1 MPELPEV
8 EVTRRGLLSD
18 LPGRLITAVR
28 CGRLR
33 LRAPLPA
40 ALLCAHIAGQRITTI
55 DRRAKYLLFRMES
68 GAVLVAHLGMTGKFG
83 VMTADAPLHKHDHL
97 VLVLDNGLEVR
108 YNDSRRFGSIVVW
121 PAGRAM
127 ELEGEFSAREGIEP
141 FSPQFNG
148 RALQRL
154 AAGRTAP
161 VKALLMNS
169 RLVSGIGNI
178 YANEMLFAA
187 RIDPETPAGALTLR
201 QWNRLVRV
209 GVDILAR
216 AIEAGGSTVAD
227 FLSAS
232 GHPGYFQLQ
241 HHVYGR
247 DGQPC
252 RRCGQSVTKTV
263 LAGRSTYSC
272 RRCQP
277 PGPAGA
283 ADPAPLAPTSRRK
296 KET

>member
-18 LPGRLITAVR
+18 LPGRLVTAIR

-40 ALLCAHIAGQRITTI
+40 ALLRTHIAGQRITTI
-55 DRRAKYLLFRMES
+55 DRRAKYLLFRMAS

-83 VMTADAPLHKHDHL
+83 VMAADAPTHKHDHL
-97 VLVLDNGLEVR
+97 VLVLDNGVEVR

-121 PAGRAM
+121 PAARAA
-127 ELEGEFSAREGIEP
+127 ELEAEFSAREGIEP
-141 FSPQFNG
+141 FGPQFTG
-148 RALQRL
+148 RTLHRL
-154 AAGRTAP
+154 AAGRSAP

-169 RLVSGIGNI
+169 RLVAGIGNI

-201 QWNRLVRV
+201 QWNRLVRA

-241 HHVYGR
+241 HSVYGR
-247 DGQPC
+247 DGEPC
-252 RRCGQSVTKTV
+252 RRCGRSVVRNV
-263 LAGRSTYSC
+263 LGGRATYRC
-272 RRCQP
+272 PRCQP
-277 PGPAGA
+277 AATADAPASH
-283 ADPAPLAPTSRRK
+283 PVRRK
-296 KET
+296 KTTENS

>member
-18 LPGRLITAVR
+18 LPGRLVTAIR

-40 ALLCAHIAGQRITTI
+40 ALLRTHIAGQRITTI
-55 DRRAKYLLFRMES
+55 DRRAKYLLFRMAS

-83 VMTADAPLHKHDHL
+83 VMAADAPTHKHDHL
-97 VLVLDNGLEVR
+97 VLVLYNGVEVR

-121 PAGRAM
+121 PAARAA
-127 ELEGEFSAREGIEP
+127 ELEAEFSAREGIEP
-141 FSPQFNG
+141 FGPQFTG
-148 RALQRL
+148 RTLHRL
-154 AAGRTAP
+154 AAGRSAP

-169 RLVSGIGNI
+169 RLVAGIGNI

-201 QWNRLVRV
+201 QWNRLVRA
-209 GVDILAR
+209 GRDILGR

-241 HHVYGR
+241 HSVYGR

-252 RRCGQSVTKTV
+252 RRCGRSVVRNV
-263 LAGRSTYSC
+263 LAGRATYRC
-272 RRCQP
+272 PRCQP
-277 PGPAGA
+277 AATADAPASH
-283 ADPAPLAPTSRRK
+283 PVRRK
-296 KET
+296 KTTENS

>member
-18 LPGRLITAVR
+18 LPGRLVTAIR

-40 ALLCAHIAGQRITTI
+40 ALLRTHIAGQRITTI
-55 DRRAKYLLFRMES
+55 DRRAKYLLFRMAS

-83 VMTADAPLHKHDHL
+83 VMAADAPTHKHDHL
-97 VLVLDNGLEVR
+97 VLVLDNGVEVR

-121 PAGRAM
+121 PATRAA
-127 ELEGEFSAREGIEP
+127 ELEAEFSAREGIEP
-141 FSPQFNG
+141 FGPQFTG
-148 RALQRL
+148 RTLHRL
-154 AAGRTAP
+154 AAGRSAP
-161 VKALLMNS
+161 VKAFIMNS
-169 RLVSGIGNI
+169 RLVAGIGNI

-187 RIDPETPAGALTLR
+187 RIAPETPAGALTLR
-201 QWNRLVRV
+201 QWNRLARA

-241 HHVYGR
+241 HSVYGR
-247 DGQPC
+247 DGEPC
-252 RRCGQSVTKTV
+252 RRCGRSVVRNV
-263 LAGRSTYSC
+263 LGGRATYRC
-272 RRCQP
+272 PRCQP
-277 PGPAGA
+277 AATADAPASH
-283 ADPAPLAPTSRRK
+283 PVRRK
-296 KET
+296 KTTENS

>member
-18 LPGRLITAVR
+18 LPGRLVTAVR

-40 ALLCAHIAGQRITTI
+40 ALLRTHIAGQQITTI
-55 DRRAKYLLFRMES
+55 DRRAKYLLFRMAS

-83 VMTADAPLHKHDHL
+83 VMAADAPTHKHDHL
-97 VLVLDNGLEVR
+97 VLVLDNGVEVR

-121 PAGRAM
+121 PATRAA
-127 ELEGEFSAREGIEP
+127 ELEAEFSAREGIEP
-141 FSPQFNG
+141 FGPQFTG
-148 RALQRL
+148 RTLHRL
-154 AAGRTAP
+154 AAGRSAP
-161 VKALLMNS
+161 VKAIIKNS
-169 RLVSGIGNI
+169 RLVAGIGNI

-201 QWNRLVRV
+201 QWNRLVRA

-241 HHVYGR
+241 HSVYGR
-247 DGQPC
+247 DGEPC
-252 RRCGQSVTKTV
+252 RRCGRSVVRNV
-263 LAGRSTYSC
+263 LGGRATYRC
-272 RRCQP
+272 PRCQP
-277 PGPAGA
+277 AATADAPASH
-283 ADPAPLAPTSRRK
+283 PVRRK
-296 KET
+296 KTTENS

>member
-18 LPGRLITAVR
+18 LPGRLVTAVR

-40 ALLCAHIAGQRITTI
+40 ALLRTHIAGQRITTI
-55 DRRAKYLLFRMES
+55 DRRAKYLLFRMAS

-83 VMTADAPLHKHDHL
+83 VMAADAPTHKHDHL
-97 VLVLDNGLEVR
+97 VLVLDNGVEVR

-121 PAGRAM
+121 PAARAA
-127 ELEGEFSAREGIEP
+127 ELEAEFSAREGIEP
-141 FSPQFNG
+141 FGPQFTG
-148 RALQRL
+148 RTLHRL
-154 AAGRTAP
+154 AAGRSAP
-161 VKALLMNS
+161 VKAFIMNS
-169 RLVSGIGNI
+169 RLVAGIGNI

-187 RIDPETPAGALTLR
+187 RIAPEMPAGALTLR
-201 QWNRLVRV
+201 QWNRLARD

-241 HHVYGR
+241 HSVYGR
-247 DGQPC
+247 DGEPC
-252 RRCGQSVTKTV
+252 RRCGRSVVRNV
-263 LAGRSTYSC
+263 LGGRATYRC
-272 RRCQP
+272 PRCQP
-277 PGPAGA
+277 AATADAPASH
-283 ADPAPLAPTSRRK
+283 PVRRK
-296 KET
+296 KTTENS

>member
-18 LPGRLITAVR
+18 LPGRLVTAVR

-40 ALLCAHIAGQRITTI
+40 ALLRTHIAGQRITTI
-55 DRRAKYLLFRMES
+55 DRRAKYLLFRMAS

-83 VMTADAPLHKHDHL
+83 VMAADAPTHKHDHL
-97 VLVLDNGLEVR
+97 VLVLDNGVEVR

-121 PAGRAM
+121 PAARAA
-127 ELEGEFSAREGIEP
+127 ELEAEFSAREGIEP
-141 FSPQFNG
+141 FGPQFTG
-148 RALQRL
+148 RTLHRL
-154 AAGRTAP
+154 AAGRSAP
-161 VKALLMNS
+161 VKAFIMNS
-169 RLVSGIGNI
+169 RLVAGIGNI

-201 QWNRLVRV
+201 QWNRLVRA

-232 GHPGYFQLQ
+232 GHRGYFQLQ
-241 HHVYGR
+241 HSVYGR
-247 DGQPC
+247 DGEPC
-252 RRCGQSVTKTV
+252 RRCGRSVVRNV
-263 LAGRSTYSC
+263 LGGSATYRC
-272 RRCQP
+272 PRCQP
-277 PGPAGA
+277 AATADAPASH
-283 ADPAPLAPTSRRK
+283 PVRRK
-296 KET
+296 KTTENS

>member
-18 LPGRLITAVR
+18 LPDRLVTAIR

-40 ALLCAHIAGQRITTI
+40 ALLRTHIAGQRITTI

-83 VMTADAPLHKHDHL
+83 VMAADAPLHKHDHL

-108 YNDSRRFGSIVVW
+108 YNDSRRFGSISVW
-121 PAGRAM
+121 PAARAA
-127 ELEGEFSAREGIEP
+127 ELETEFSAREGIEP
-141 FSPQFNG
+141 FGPQFTG
-148 RALQRL
+148 RELHRL
-154 AAGRTAP
+154 AAGRSAP

-169 RLVSGIGNI
+169 RLVAGIGNI

-201 QWNRLVRV
+201 QWNRLVRA
-209 GVDILAR
+209 GRDILGR
-216 AIEAGGSTVAD
+216 AIESGGSTVAD

-241 HHVYGR
+241 HNVYGR

-252 RRCGQSVTKTV
+252 RRCSRSVVRTV

-272 RRCQP
+272 RRGQP

-283 ADPAPLAPTSRRK
+283 ADPAPLTPTPRRK

>member
-8 EVTRRGLLSD
+8 EVTRRGLLTD
-18 LPGRLITAVR
+18 LPGRLVTAVR

-40 ALLCAHIAGQRITTI
+40 ALLRTHIAGQRITTI
-55 DRRAKYLLFRMES
+55 DRRAKYLLFRMAS

-83 VMTADAPLHKHDHL
+83 VMAADAPLHKHDHL

-108 YNDSRRFGSIVVW
+108 YNDSRRFGSISVW
-121 PAGRAM
+121 PAARAA
-127 ELEGEFSAREGIEP
+127 ESEAEFSAREGIEP
-141 FSPQFNG
+141 FGPQFTG
-148 RALQRL
+148 RELHRL
-154 AAGRTAP
+154 AAGRSAP
-161 VKALLMNS
+161 VKALIMNS
-169 RLVSGIGNI
+169 RLVAGIGNI

-201 QWNRLVRV
+201 QWNRLVRA
-209 GVDILAR
+209 GRDILGR
-216 AIEAGGSTVAD
+216 AIESGGSTVAD

-241 HHVYGR
+241 HNVYGR

-252 RRCGQSVTKTV
+252 RRCSRSVVRTV
-263 LAGRSTYSC
+263 LAGRSTYRC
-272 RRCQP
+272 PRCQP
-277 PGPAGA
+277 AATTGP
-283 ADPAPLAPTSRRK
+283 PAPRPVRRK
-296 KET
+296 KTTGTS

>member
-18 LPGRLITAVR
+18 LPGRLVTAIR

-40 ALLCAHIAGQRITTI
+40 ALLRTHIAGQRITTI
-55 DRRAKYLLFRMES
+55 DRRAKYLLFRMAS

-83 VMTADAPLHKHDHL
+83 VMAADAPTHKHDHL
-97 VLVLDNGLEVR
+97 VLVLDNGVEVR

-121 PAGRAM
+121 PATRAA
-127 ELEGEFSAREGIEP
+127 ELEAEFSAREGIEP
-141 FSPQFNG
+141 FGPQFTG
-148 RALQRL
+148 RTLHRL
-154 AAGRTAP
+154 AAGRSAP

-169 RLVSGIGNI
+169 RLVAGIGNI

-201 QWNRLVRV
+201 QWNRLVRA
-209 GVDILAR
+209 GVDILGR

-241 HHVYGR
+241 HSVYGR

-252 RRCGQSVTKTV
+252 RRCGRSVVRNV
-263 LAGRSTYSC
+263 LAGRATYRC
-272 RRCQP
+272 PRCQP
-277 PGPAGA
+277 AATADTPASH
-283 ADPAPLAPTSRRK
+283 PVRRK
-296 KET
+296 KTTENS